1 MHVIQSAHKLKIL
14 TESTHNYKNLS
25 EKNLQ
30 LFALNTNCYKTF
42 KTFKFYT
49 AILVHQSALRN
60 WGVVVEI
67 NEMLCISRNLWLHVQ
82 VNRC

>member
-1 MHVIQSAHKLKIL
+1 MHVIQSAHRLKIV
-14 TESTHNYKNLS
+14 TESTHNYKNLC

-49 AILVHQSALRN
+49 AILAH
-60 WGVVVEI
+60 
-67 NEMLCISRNLWLHVQ
+67 
-82 VNRC
+82 